1 MSLKDTADAL
11 AATPASAALV
21 DHFWVVPTLQSIHIL
36 AVAFVLTGSVV
47 LGARAFNLVGG
58 DWTPQLWARRL
69 LPGMWAGLAVLLL
82 TGSTLV
88 LAEPA
93 RELPNNS
100 FQAKMAMLLVAVPLT
115 VVLGH
120 RLKRSEGRRA
130 DGVTRGLAVLLVL
143 VWMFIISAA
152 RWIGYS

>member
-1 MSLKDTADAL
+1 MRLSADSVSSTSSRSSWAR
-11 AATPASAALV
+11 TPAS
-21 DHFWVVPTLQSIHIL
+21 
-36 AVAFVLTGSVV
+36 
-47 LGARAFNLVGG
+47 
-58 DWTPQLWARRL
+58 
-69 LPGMWAGLAVLLL
+69 
-82 TGSTLV
+82 
-88 LAEPA
+88 A